1 MRKLDNIVSVGLVSL
16 MFACAHT
23 VVPLPAPSESVI
35 PENRYNISYET
46 KKVGDTE
53 FSVPTIIDN
62 YQRIFN
68 DELSSLNDELSS
80 LSEVL
85 KVVGSR
91 SLVAEI
97 DGLGTFSYE
106 CVSWVKEKK
115 CECPAG
121 EQCSF
126 ALVTSMA
133 NRSRD
138 ISPDEIAKKRCE
150 DVIVCDGY
158 DWKRSG
164 NIPYNEIYIV
174 KAYNVS
180 TEYLIL
186 DTEYKGKIEIHTNK
200 GNKYTYTCSNDVLA
214 ARLSG
219 AIIYVRD
226 IFSKLQEKTRSKE
239 YVAAEKL
246 LETYNSAFETER
258 VRGELNALIKA
269 NENQLD
275 SNKKKLDS
283 LHVY

>member
-16 MFACAHT
+16 MFACAHTT

-68 DELSSLNDELSS
+68 DKLRS

-85 KVVGSR
+85 EVVGSR

-97 DGLGTFSYE
+97 DGLDTFSYE

-121 EQCSF
+121 EKCSISGYSHK
-126 ALVTSMA
+126 ALMDGVP
-133 NRSRD
+133 D
-138 ISPDEIAKKRCE
+138 IAEKRCE
-150 DVIVCDGY
+150 DVMVCSRH

-164 NIPYNEIYIV
+164 N
-174 KAYNVS
+174 
-180 TEYLIL
+180 
-186 DTEYKGKIEIHTNK
+186 
-200 GNKYTYTCSNDVLA
+200 
-214 ARLSG
+214 
-219 AIIYVRD
+219 
-226 IFSKLQEKTRSKE
+226 
-239 YVAAEKL
+239 
-246 LETYNSAFETER
+246 
-258 VRGELNALIKA
+258 
-269 NENQLD
+269 
-275 SNKKKLDS
+275 
-283 LHVY
+283 

>member
-16 MFACAHT
+16 MFACAHTT

-121 EQCSF
+121 EKCSISGYSAK
-126 ALVTSMA
+126 ALMDGVP
-133 NRSRD
+133 N
-138 ISPDEIAKKRCE
+138 IAEKICK
-150 DVIVCDGY
+150 DVEVCSKS

-164 NIPYNEIYIV
+164 NIPYNEIYTV
-174 KAYNVS
+174 KAYSVS

-200 GNKYTYTCSNDVLA
+200 GDKYTYTCSNDVLA